1 MGMVALFLVFLG
13 LAVGT
18 VPGALGVWVH
28 RAAVRDG
35 RGGAWWLFAL
45 LAVAGT
51 LAVAVLGG
59 WAALSYEYAPPDP
72 PGAAGLTA
80 ANTFP
85 ILTAAF
91 VVGLSPGLGLLVG
104 ALAVFKAPPAP
115 PPPRGAD
122 GVAGDR
128 PPP

>member
-1 MGMVALFLVFLG
+1 MGMVALFLVFVG
-13 LAVGT
+13 LAVGA

-28 RAAVRDG
+28 HAAVRDG
-35 RGGAWWLFAL
+35 RGGAWWLFSL

-59 WAALSYEYAPPDP
+59 WAALSHEYAPPDP

-91 VVGLSPGLGLLVG
+91 VLGLSPGLGLLIG
-104 ALAVFKAPPAP
+104 ALAVFRRRPAP
-115 PPPRGAD
+115 PPPRGTD
-122 GVAGDR
+122 GTVEER
-128 PPP
+128 PLP